1 MDILRMLDTLN
12 ELAVE
17 KPRSFGPICW
27 GLNKEE
33 VAMQIAKVRASLPTE
48 LKSAV
53 QTVREKD
60 RMLENAR
67 EDATQILEEARREA
81 ARLVADAQKE
91 AERIREEARIQ
102 QERMV
107 SENEVLRLAKAQA
120 EEMVATAERDA
131 RELRREADAYAYNLL
146 GKVENVLTQAINS
159 VQRGKGELQKPVPT
173 EPVSSSKDSRR

>member
-1 MDILRMLDTLN
+1 MLDTLN

-17 KPRSFGPICW
+17 RPRSFGPICF

-33 VAMQIAKVRASLPTE
+33 IAMQIAKVRASLPAE
-48 LKSAV
+48 LKTAV

-60 RMLENAR
+60 RVLEHAR
-67 EDATQILEEARREA
+67 EDATQIVEDAKREA
-81 ARLVADAQKE
+81 ARLVAEAQKE

-120 EEMVATAERDA
+120 EEMVATAERDS
-131 RELRREADAYAYNLL
+131 RELKREADAYAYNLL
-146 GKVENVLTQAINS
+146 GKVENVLTQALNA

-173 EPVSSSKDSRR
+173 EPASSGKPSSR